1 MILRFLIYTMGML
14 VPTFGMI
21 GKIKEMIDV
30 IMPYTCKIWSFSV
43 WSAPSHFQVWKLL
56 PGC

>member
-43 WSAPSHFQVWKLL
+43 WSAPSHFQV
-56 PGC
+56 